1 MTSPEPN
8 RFDTGDE
15 RIEIVGAG
23 PAGLVCAIVLARA
36 DRRVT
41 VREWHTEV
49 GHRFH
54 DDFQGLENW
63 TDAQDVLDEL
73 AGAGIAADFDH
84 HGVTEGVVFDSR
96 ATAHRVHD
104 AKPLFYLLRRGNA
117 AGTLDRAL
125 LDQAR
130 AAGVEVRFNDRV
142 KTTAGHTIL
151 AGGPRRADIIA
162 VGYVFDTAMPEGAWL
177 AFGPELA
184 PKGYAYLLVHEG
196 RGTVASCIFTGFRDQ
211 AHYLAATV
219 SYFERHAGL
228 QMQNARGFGGFGNV
242 RLPRTAIQGG
252 NPVIGEHAGFQD
264 ALAGF
269 GLRYAMRSGRL
280 AAESLIRGTDYSRAW
295 RQSLLPGL
303 RAGVVNRF
311 MFNRTGARGLD
322 YLIGKL
328 GANDTRSVLG
338 TAYRLSFPKRLV
350 LPLARFR
357 YRDPLKDSSCDHV
370 DCDCVWCQHGLH
382 DASDA

>member
-1 MTSPEPN
+1 MTRLKLLEP
-8 RFDTGDE
+8 
-15 RIEIVGAG
+15 G
-23 PAGLVCAIVLARA
+23 PRGLVCAIVLAKA
-36 DRRVT
+36 NRRVT
-41 VREWHTEV
+41 VREWHKDV

-73 AGAGIAADFDH
+73 AEAGIEADFDH
-84 HGVTEGVVFDSR
+84 SGLTEGVVFDSR
-96 ATAHRVHD
+96 ARTHRVHG
-104 AKPLFYLLRRGNA
+104 AKPLFYLLRRGSA
-117 AGTLDRAL
+117 PGSLDRAL
-125 LDQAR
+125 LAQAQ

-142 KTTAGHTIL
+142 TATSGNMIL

-162 VGYVFDTAMPEGAWL
+162 VGYVFDTAMPDGAWL

-184 PKGYAYLLVHEG
+184 PKGYAYLLVNEG

-242 RLPRTAIQGG
+242 RLPRTAMQGG

-269 GLRYAMRSGRL
+269 GLRYAMRTGQL
-280 AAESLIRGTDYSRAW
+280 AAESLVRGTDYSRAW
-295 RQSLLPGL
+295 RQSLQPGL
-303 RAGVVNRF
+303 SAGVVNRF

-328 GANDTRSVLG
+328 GANDTRSVLA
-338 TAYRLSFPKRLV
+338 TAYRLSFTKRLV

-357 YRDPLKDSSCDHV
+357 YREPLKDRSCDHV
-370 DCDCVWCQHGLH
+370 ACDCVWCQHGLH
-382 DASDA
+382 DPSGV